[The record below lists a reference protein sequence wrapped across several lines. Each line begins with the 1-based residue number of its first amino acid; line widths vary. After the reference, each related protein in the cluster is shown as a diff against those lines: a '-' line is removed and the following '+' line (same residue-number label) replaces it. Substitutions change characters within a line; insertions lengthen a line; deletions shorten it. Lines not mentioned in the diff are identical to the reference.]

1 MSLLYLRWGSVAR
14 DPRTFSPGPGCC
26 LGEWLDGIGEP
37 VRVHDEVEQLNA
49 DEPDIRVLVVLDPV
63 ELGLELLKAEE
74 GGERRPDRVGE
85 LEAEGVLLGV
95 VGVGVHGVRIP
106 QSRCGCTGVTK
117 KVFAL
122 RTCKPTAVAPT
133 LGGWNGDAAA
143 PCEGGEP
150 PWSAVPQPQEAETLA
165 TTLKPFG
172 SMAR

>member
-1 MSLLYLRWGSVAR
+1 MSMSLLYLRWGSVAR

-95 VGVGVHGVRIP
+95 VGVGVIGSSTIVVVFLQDVKNSTKRSVP
-106 QSRCGCTGVTK
+106 QSIL
-117 KVFAL
+117 FIF
-122 RTCKPTAVAPT
+122 
-133 LGGWNGDAAA
+133 DY
-143 PCEGGEP
+143 
-150 PWSAVPQPQEAETLA
+150 
-165 TTLKPFG
+165 
-172 SMAR
+172 